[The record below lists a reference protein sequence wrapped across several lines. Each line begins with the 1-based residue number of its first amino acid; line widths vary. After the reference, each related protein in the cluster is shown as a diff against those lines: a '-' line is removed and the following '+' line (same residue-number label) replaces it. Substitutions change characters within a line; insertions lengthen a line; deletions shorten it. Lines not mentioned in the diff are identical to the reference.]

1 MENIV
6 IKYLTGEL
14 TAQERAAMEQMLT
27 CDSAEYAEVV
37 AGKQVLALAGYA
49 YADDKDEET
58 GKSEYTRFLEKL
70 SE

>member
-6 IKYLTGEL
+6 IKYLTGEVS
-14 TAQERAAMEQMLT
+14 AQERAALDQKLMG
-27 CDSAEYAEVV
+27 DSAAYAEAVT
-37 AGKQVLALAGYA
+37 GKQVLALAGYA

-58 GKSEYTRFLEKL
+58 GKKEYTRFLEKL